1 MQITVPLPAAWCSP
15 GGQLREAS
23 TFGTDTLMFK
33 SQHVRVVRVET
44 PFVQSVQVV
53 LKLSYV

>member
-1 MQITVPLPAAWCSP
+1 MQITVLLPAAWCSP

-33 SQHVRVVRVET
+33 SQHVRMFT
-44 PFVQSVQVV
+44 ICAIGSSGI
-53 LKLSYV
+53 KMSYV

>member
-1 MQITVPLPAAWCSP
+1 MQITVLLPAAWCSP

-33 SQHVRVVRVET
+33 SQHVRVVRVE
-44 PFVQSVQVV
+44 
-53 LKLSYV
+53 K